1 MSFGKKLREI
11 FGDRQGA
18 AINRARRKILS
29 GANWDAVKDDVFPPK
44 GNSVP
49 IAPIVDA
56 IIEVK
61 SWQLLTP
68 IVREVGDWVGVIELV
83 HRKGE
88 FGAIRPS
95 RVQELED
102 IYNALHAAGKP
113 HGPKV
118 AEAFVNAVEIWACQ
132 HNFEDG
138 YDWAKKKP
146 EFVPVPPLGLAFL
159 CEKPIEGNPLAMKV
173 FSTHAEIT
181 RAMQAVDWVNGNSFD
196 RDEALDN
203 LIQWQ
208 AKLTAQKKSGPK
220 PPQP

>member
-1 MSFGKKLREI
+1 MSFGKKLREF

-44 GNSVP
+44 GAGVP

-61 SWQLLTP
+61 NWQLLTP
-68 IVREVGDWVGVIELV
+68 IVREVGDWVGVIDLV

-95 RVQELED
+95 RAQELEE
-102 IYNALHAAGKP
+102 IYTAIHAAGKP

-132 HNFEDG
+132 HSFEDG
-138 YDWAKKKP
+138 YDWAKTKP

-159 CEKPIEGNPLAMKV
+159 CERPIEGNPLAMKV
-173 FSTHAEIT
+173 LSNFAEIT
-181 RAMQAVDWVNGNSFD
+181 RAMEAVDWVNSNNFD
-196 RDEALDN
+196 RDEAMDHLVK
-203 LIQWQ
+203 WQ
-208 AKLTAQKKSGPK
+208 AKLTAAKKPPK